1 MANSVRIAA
10 LGGLDEI
17 GTNSTILETD
27 KDLIMIDAGLMF
39 PEEDMLGVDIVIPD
53 FSYVYEKEDKF
64 RALIVTHAHEDHVGA
79 IPYLLQNV
87 RIPIYGTK
95 LTLGLIKTKLR
106 EFGLEKTE
114 LIEIEPS
121 RKFTIGDFEIEPIR
135 TTHSIVDG
143 VGLAINTDVGTII
156 HTGDFKIDQ
165 TPVDGKPFDLL
176 KFSEYGSKGVK
187 LLLSDSTNAGSEG
200 FTGSEMEIKKGF
212 FNIFSNVKGRIL
224 LVTFAS
230 NIHRLQQVINT
241 AIETGKKVCVTGK
254 SMVQNASI
262 ALELGYLNAPNSVLI
277 TEDELY
283 KYPDNKIVIVTT
295 GSQGEPMSGLSR
307 IALGEHKK
315 IRIKPTDTVVISAK
329 AIPGNERAILK
340 IINTLSR
347 KGAEVYYEGNSNVHV
362 SGHASQEE
370 LKLMIN
376 MVRPQYFIPI
386 HGEYM
391 MRRQHAKIAMNLG
404 IKPENIFTIDNG
416 EVLELTEESA
426 KVIGKIRT
434 GRVFVDGKGVGDI
447 EDIVIRDRMKLS
459 TDGFVVIIVTISS
472 TTGELLNNPE
482 IITKGLLYEEKHQ
495 KLLHEATM
503 MVKNLI
509 NQSNIDLRTDSYEI
523 KRKISKA
530 MNKFLFKKLMRSPL
544 VLPII
549 MEI

>member
-17 GTNSTILETD
+17 GINSTIFETD

-53 FSYVYEKEDKF
+53 FSYVYENKDKF
-64 RALIVTHAHEDHVGA
+64 KALIVTHAHEDHVGA

-87 RIPIYGTK
+87 KMPIYGTK

-106 EFGLEKTE
+106 EFGLEKAE
-114 LIEIEPS
+114 LIEIKPS
-121 RKFTIGDFEIEPIR
+121 KRFTIGDFEIEPIR

-176 KFSEYGSKGVK
+176 KFSEYGSNGVR

-241 AIETGKKVCVTGK
+241 AVETGKKVCVTGK

-262 ALELGYLNAPNSVLI
+262 ALELGYLNASNGVLI

-315 IRIKPTDTVVISAK
+315 IQIKPTDTVVISAK

-347 KGAEVYYEGNSNVHV
+347 KGADVYYEGNSNVHV

-426 KVIGKIRT
+426 KIIGKIRT

-482 IITKGLLYEEKHQ
+482 IITKGLLYEEKHK

>member
-1 MANSVRIAA
+1 MADAVRIAA

-17 GTNSTILETD
+17 GINSTIFETD
-27 KDLIMIDAGLMF
+27 KDMILIDAGLMF

-53 FSYVYEKEDKF
+53 FSYIYENKDKF
-64 RALIVTHAHEDHVGA
+64 RALVVTHAHEDHVGA

-87 RIPIYGTK
+87 NVPIYGTK
-95 LTLGLIKTKLR
+95 LTLGLIRAKLK
-106 EFGLEKTE
+106 EFGLENTKM
-114 LIEIEPS
+114 IEIEPS
-121 RKFTIGDFEIEPIR
+121 KKFRIGDFEIEPIR

-143 VGLAINTDVGTII
+143 VGFAINTDVGTII

-176 KFSEYGSKGVK
+176 KFSEYGSRGVK
-187 LLLSDSTNAGSEG
+187 LLLSDSTNAGVKG
-200 FTGSEMEIKKGF
+200 FTGSEMEIKKGLF
-212 FNIFSNVKGRIL
+212 DIFSNAKGRIL

-241 AIETGKKVCVTGK
+241 ALETGKKVCVTGK
-254 SMVQNASI
+254 SMLQNASI
-262 ALELGYLNAPNSVLI
+262 ALELGYLKTPNGILI

-307 IALGEHKK
+307 IALGEHKR
-315 IRIKPTDTVVISAK
+315 IQIKPTDTVVISAK

-347 KGAEVYYEGNSNVHV
+347 KGADVFYEGNSNVHV

-376 MVRPQYFIPI
+376 MVRPEYFIPI

-391 MRRQHAKIAMNLG
+391 MRRQHAKIAMDLG

-416 EVLELTEESA
+416 DVLELRKDSA
-426 KVIGKIRT
+426 KVVDKIRT
-434 GRVFVDGKGVGDI
+434 GRVFVDGKGVGDV
-447 EDIVIRDRMKLS
+447 EDIVIRDRIKLS
-459 TDGFVVIIVTISS
+459 TDGFVVIVVTISS
-472 TTGELLNNPE
+472 TTGELLSNPE

-523 KRKISKA
+523 KKKIRKT
-530 MNKFLFKKLMRSPL
+530 MNKFLFKKLMRSPM

>member
-283 KYPDNKIVIVTT
+283 KYSDDKIVIVTT

>member
-1 MANSVRIAA
+1 MANAVRIIG

-17 GTNSTILETD
+17 GINSTIFETD
-27 KDLIMIDAGLMF
+27 KDMILVDAGLMF

-53 FSYVYEKEDKF
+53 FSYVYENKDRL
-64 RALIVTHAHEDHVGA
+64 RALVVTHAHEDHVGA
-79 IPYLLQNV
+79 IPYLLQNINV
-87 RIPIYGTK
+87 PIYGTK
-95 LTLGLIKTKLR
+95 LTLGLIKAKLR
-106 EFGLEKTE
+106 EFGLDNVKF
-114 LIEIEPS
+114 IEIEPS
-121 RKFTIGDFEIEPIR
+121 KKFRIGDFEIEPIR

-143 VGLAINTDVGTII
+143 VGLAITTDVGVII

-165 TPVDGKPFDLL
+165 TPVDGKPFDIL

-187 LLLSDSTNAGSEG
+187 LLLSDSTNATVKG
-200 FTGSEMEIKKGF
+200 FTGSESEIKKGLF
-212 FNIFSNVKGRIL
+212 EIFSNAKGRIL

-241 AIETGKKVCVTGK
+241 AIETGRKVCVTGK
-254 SMVQNASI
+254 SMLQNATI
-262 ALELGYLNAPNSVLI
+262 ARELGYLKTPNGVLI

-283 KYPDNKIVIVTT
+283 RYPDSKIIIVTT

-315 IRIKPTDTVVISAK
+315 IQIKPTDTVVISAK

-340 IINTLSR
+340 IINALSR
-347 KGAEVYYEGNSNVHV
+347 KGADVFYAGNSNVHV

-376 MVRPQYFIPI
+376 MVRPQYFVPI

-391 MRRQHAKIAMNLG
+391 MRKQHAKIAMELG
-404 IKPENIFTIDNG
+404 IKPNNIFTIENG
-416 EVLELTEESA
+416 DVLELKKDSA
-426 KVIGKIRT
+426 RVVGKIRT
-434 GRVFVDGKGVGDI
+434 GKVFVDGKGVGDI
-447 EDIVIRDRMKLS
+447 EDVVIRDRMKLS
-459 TDGFVVIIVTISS
+459 TDGFVVIVVTISS
-472 TTGELLNNPE
+472 TTGELLSTPE
-482 IITKGLLYEEKHQ
+482 IITKGLLYEEKNQ

-509 NQSNIDLRTDSYEI
+509 NQCDVDLRTDSFEI
-523 KRKISKA
+523 KKKIRKA
-530 MNKFLFKKLMRSPL
+530 MNKFLFKKLMRNPM